1 MMIVETPDSG
11 HGSLEMNRLSEANH
25 RISNHLTLIA
35 GMVQMQMS
43 ALAKG
48 PPMLTREEARGLL
61 QETAGK
67 IVSVGHLHRCLAEQP
82 YVADIDVGNYLLEN
96 CTQLVSSL
104 ALGNRIRVSQRLD
117 GGCRITPDQAHHLG
131 LLVSEIIMNAAK
143 HAHPTGLPVQ
153 LAIECQHDGN
163 GGIVIEI
170 ADDGVGL
177 PEGFD
182 VATGGGVG
190 FRVIRSLAQSLKAEL
205 GVESDSLGVTFRV
218 ILPPRPKP
226 VAVAAR

>member
-1 MMIVETPDSG
+1 MALIDMDDTGNAPNDM
-11 HGSLEMNRLSEANH
+11 HRLREANH

-48 PPMLTREEARGLL
+48 PLVLPRDEVRGLL

-67 IVSVGHLHRCLAEQP
+67 IVSIGHLHRRLAEAPQVDAVD
-82 YVADIDVGNYLLEN
+82 VAVFLLEN
-96 CTQLVSSL
+96 CTHLVASL
-104 ALGNRIRVSQRLD
+104 SLGNHIHIAQRLD
-117 GGCRITPDQAHHLG
+117 CNCLITADQAHHLA

-153 LAIECQHDGN
+153 MSIACRHDEIGRV
-163 GGIVIEI
+163 VIEI
-170 ADDGVGL
+170 GDDGVGL

-182 VATGGGVG
+182 ANKGGGVG
-190 FRVIRSLAQSLKAEL
+190 FRLIRSLAQSLKAEL
-205 GVESDSLGVTFRV
+205 QVESDSLGLSFIVT
-218 ILPPRPKP
+218 LPPVRTP
-226 VAVAAR
+226 VAAAAR